1 MLMEPISISLC
12 TLINQL
18 FQSSEALSQSRPAGR
33 LGARARELFLNRNQA
48 CGCLSEL
55 AYISQAEAET
65 KGQQSEGSSCYLVSL
80 RPRGRKRGKGGA
92 GVPFPSRRVVDG
104 VGVRG

>member
-12 TLINQL
+12 ALITQL
-18 FQSSEALSQSRPAGR
+18 FQRSEARSQSGPAGR
-33 LGARARELFLNRNQA
+33 SGARATELFLNRNQA

-55 AYISQAEAET
+55 AYISQAGAET

-80 RPRGRKRGKGGA
+80 RSRGRKRGKW
-92 GVPFPSRRVVDG
+92 GVEEVVPEPQG
-104 VGVRG
+104 S